1 MHSELWCKTY
11 TAPLIDERE
20 ILRYAGC
27 KGEKDSSIEQ
37 LLAECLQESQGV
49 FSYRACGRLFDV
61 KQQDGELYIGAMSVK
76 SQALVAHL
84 QGCDKAVVFAAT
96 VGLGID
102 RLIAKYA
109 EVFTA
114 KAYMLQAIGAE
125 RIEALCDEV
134 CKELTEFGN
143 TKTRFSPGYG
153 DFPLEKQKEIFEMLD
168 CYKKIGLSLNDSL
181 LMSPTK
187 SVTAIVGIEKV

>member
-11 TAPLIDERE
+11 ASPLINERE

-27 KGEKDSSIEQ
+27 KGEKDSAIEQ
-37 LLAECLQESQGV
+37 LLVECLQESQGI

-61 KQQDGELYIGAMSVK
+61 KQQDGELFIGSMSVK
-76 SQALVAHL
+76 SRALKTHL
-84 QGCDKAVVFAAT
+84 EGCDKAVIFAAT

-102 RLIAKYA
+102 RLMAKYA

-114 KAYMLQAIGAE
+114 KAYILQAIGAE

-134 CKELTEFGN
+134 CKDLAELGK

-153 DFPLEKQKEIFEMLD
+153 DFPLEKQKEIFAMLD
-168 CYKKIGLSLNDSL
+168 CYKQIGLSLNDSL
-181 LMSPTK
+181 LMTPTK
-187 SVTAIVGIEKV
+187 SVTAVVGIEKI